1 MFKKALTLTL
11 GLSGFLNALGFAPM
25 GNVSTSLGGSG
36 VALRNSAW
44 GLYYNPALL
53 SSDPRSKFSFSGG
66 FYLSQSNLNEL
77 LELGYGAKLNEVES
91 VLANLGDSKVSVETQ
106 LGVVAQIGG
115 FIRQEIRAMED
126 EYGRLVSEV
135 IDHQMSAFAIGAFA
149 SSLTNITFSS
159 AGGTQYQASSFG
171 IALLEVPVG
180 YAYRLETDFGDFNFG
195 AAMKY
200 MRAVFNGSSY
210 TGSARADLKIEIPDF
225 MRMTP
230 SQNFGLDL
238 GFLYSIYDVHLG
250 LSAKNI
256 NLPSFLINGK
266 RITLDPQLRLGVSY
280 EFLQNYVVTMDID
293 LLSYDSYNAVTPKSQ
308 YFGLGIMGD
317 YSWIDF
323 RVGLSMDMLGAD
335 GLKISAGLNAFGI
348 IDIVGEMGTNFAKK
362 NGSSL
367 AMPTNFGLKIGS
379 TFTF

>member
-1 MFKKALTLTL
+1 MVKKAFTLTL
-11 GLSGFLNALGFAPM
+11 SLSGFLNALGFAPM

-66 FYLSQSNLNEL
+66 FYLSQSNINEL
-77 LELGYGAKLNEVES
+77 LESKKSYSQISSILE
-91 VLANLGDSKVSVETQ
+91 NLKDSKISLEAQ

-115 FIRQEIRAMED
+115 FVRQEVRAVED

-149 SSLTNITFSS
+149 SSITNISLSS

-171 IALLEVPVG
+171 IALMEVPVG
-180 YAYRLETDFGDFNFG
+180 YAYRLQTEYGDFNFG
-195 AAMKY
+195 VAMKY
-200 MRAVFNGSSY
+200 MRAVFDNSGY
-210 TGSARADLKIEIPDF
+210 TGNATGELKIEIPDF
-225 MRMTP
+225 MSMTP

-250 LSAKNI
+250 LTAKNI
-256 NLPSFLINGK
+256 NLPTFKINGN
-266 RITLDPQLRLGVSY
+266 RITLDPQLRFGVSY
-280 EFLQNYVVTMDID
+280 EFLSNYVVTMDID
-293 LLSYDSYNAVTPKSQ
+293 LLPYDSYSAVAPKSQ
-308 YFGLGIMGD
+308 YFGIGIMGD

-323 RVGLSMDMLGAD
+323 RVGLSMDMLGID
-335 GLKISAGLNAFGI
+335 GAKISAGFNAFGI
-348 IDIVGEMGTNFAKK
+348 IDVVGEMGTNFAKK

>member
-1 MFKKALTLTL
+1 MAKKNLALIFAF
-11 GLSGFLNALGFAPM
+11 GSMLNALGFAPM

-66 FYLSQSNLNEL
+66 FYLSQTGINEL
-77 LELGYGAKLNEVES
+77 LESPKKYNQLEQILN
-91 VLANLGDSKVSVETQ
+91 NLQDSKISVETQ

-115 FIRQEIRAMED
+115 FIRQEVRAVED

-135 IDHQMSAFAIGAFA
+135 IEHQMSAFAIGAFA
-149 SSLTNITFSS
+149 TSLTNISLSS

-195 AAMKY
+195 VAMKY
-200 MRAVFNGSSY
+200 MRAVFDKSSY
-210 TGSARADLKIEIPDF
+210 RGSAMGELKIDIPDF
-225 MRMTP
+225 MSMSP
-230 SQNFGLDL
+230 AQNFGLDL

-250 LSAKNI
+250 LAAKNI
-256 NLPSFLINGK
+256 NLPSFKIHGE
-266 RITLDPQLRLGVSY
+266 RITLDPQLRFGVSY
-280 EFLQNYVVTMDID
+280 EFLKNYVVTMDID
-293 LLSYDSYNAVTPKSQ
+293 LLSYDAYNSVAPKSQ

-317 YSWIDF
+317 YGFLDF
-323 RVGLSMDMLGAD
+323 RVGVSMDMLGVD
-335 GLKISAGLNAFGI
+335 GAKISVGFNAFGI
-348 IDIVGEMGTNFAKK
+348 IDVVGEMGTNFAKK
-362 NGSSL
+362 NGSQL
-367 AMPTNFGLKIGS
+367 AMPTNFGVKIGS

>member
-1 MFKKALTLTL
+1 MAKKNLALIFAF
-11 GLSGFLNALGFAPM
+11 GSILNALGFAPM

-66 FYLSQSNLNEL
+66 FYLSQTGINEL
-77 LELGYGAKLNEVES
+77 LESTKKYDQLEQILN
-91 VLANLGDSKVSVETQ
+91 NLQDSKISVETQ

-115 FIRQEIRAMED
+115 FIRQEVRAVED

-135 IDHQMSAFAIGAFA
+135 IEHQMSAFAIGAFA
-149 SSLTNITFSS
+149 TSLTNISLSS

-180 YAYRLETDFGDFNFG
+180 YAYKLETDFGDFNFG
-195 AAMKY
+195 VAMKY
-200 MRAVFNGSSY
+200 MRAVFDKSSY
-210 TGSARADLKIEIPDF
+210 RGSAMGELKIDIPDF
-225 MRMTP
+225 MSMSP
-230 SQNFGLDL
+230 AQNFGLDL

-250 LSAKNI
+250 LTAKNI
-256 NLPSFLINGK
+256 NLPSFKIHGE
-266 RITLDPQLRLGVSY
+266 RITLDPQLRFGVSY
-280 EFLQNYVVTMDID
+280 EFLKNYVVTMDID
-293 LLSYDSYNAVTPKSQ
+293 LLSYDAYNSVAPKSQ

-317 YSWIDF
+317 YGFLDF
-323 RVGLSMDMLGAD
+323 RVGVSMDMLGVD
-335 GLKISAGLNAFGI
+335 GAKISAGFNAFGI
-348 IDIVGEMGTNFAKK
+348 IDVVGEMGTNFAKK
-362 NGSSL
+362 NGSQL
-367 AMPTNFGLKIGS
+367 AMPTNFGVKIGS

>member
-1 MFKKALTLTL
+1 MAKKH
-11 GLSGFLNALGFAPM
+11 LSLIFAFGTALNALGFAPM

-66 FYLSQSNLNEL
+66 FYLSQSGINEL
-77 LELGYGAKLNEVES
+77 LESTGKYNQVEQILN
-91 VLANLGDSKVSVETQ
+91 NLQDSKISVETQ

-115 FIRQEIRAMED
+115 FIRQEVRAVED

-135 IDHQMSAFAIGAFA
+135 IEHQMSAFAIGAFA
-149 SSLTNITFSS
+149 SSLTNISLSS

-180 YAYRLETDFGDFNFG
+180 YAYKLETDFGDFNFG
-195 AAMKY
+195 VAMKY
-200 MRAVFNGSSY
+200 MRAVFDSSSY
-210 TGSARADLKIEIPDF
+210 RGSGMGELKIEIPDF
-225 MRMTP
+225 MSMSP
-230 SQNFGLDL
+230 AQNFGLDL

-250 LSAKNI
+250 LTAKNI
-256 NLPSFLINGK
+256 NLPSFKIHGE
-266 RITLDPQLRLGVSY
+266 RITLDPQLRFGVSY
-280 EFLQNYVVTMDID
+280 EFLKNYVVTMDID
-293 LLSYDSYNAVTPKSQ
+293 LLSYDSYSAVAPKSQ

-317 YSWIDF
+317 YGFLDF
-323 RVGLSMDMLGAD
+323 RVGVSMDMLGVD
-335 GLKISAGLNAFGI
+335 GAKISAGFNAFGI
-348 IDIVGEMGTNFAKK
+348 IDVVGEMGTNFAKK
-362 NGSSL
+362 NGSKL
-367 AMPTNFGLKIGS
+367 AVPTNFGVKIGS

>member
-1 MFKKALTLTL
+1 MVKKALTLTL
-11 GLSGFLNALGFAPM
+11 SLSGFLNALGFASM

-66 FYLSQSNLNEL
+66 FYLSQSNINEL
-77 LELGYGAKLNEVES
+77 LESKKSYSQISSILE
-91 VLANLGDSKVSVETQ
+91 NLKDSKISLEAQ

-115 FIRQEIRAMED
+115 FIRQEVRVVED

-149 SSLTNITFSS
+149 SSITNISLSS

-171 IALLEVPVG
+171 IALMEVPVG
-180 YAYRLETDFGDFNFG
+180 YAYRLQTEYGDFNFG
-195 AAMKY
+195 VAMKY
-200 MRAVFNGSSY
+200 MRAVFDNSGY
-210 TGSARADLKIEIPDF
+210 TGNATGELKIEIPDF
-225 MRMTP
+225 MSMTP

-250 LSAKNI
+250 LTAKNI
-256 NLPSFLINGK
+256 NLPTFKINGN
-266 RITLDPQLRLGVSY
+266 RITLDPQLRFGVSY
-280 EFLQNYVVTMDID
+280 EFLSNYVVTMDVD
-293 LLSYDSYNAVTPKSQ
+293 LLPYDSYSAVAPKSQ
-308 YFGLGIMGD
+308 YFGIGIMGD

-323 RVGLSMDMLGAD
+323 RVGLSMDMLGID
-335 GLKISAGLNAFGI
+335 GAKISAGFNAFGI
-348 IDIVGEMGTNFAKK
+348 IDVVGEMGTNFAKK

>member
-1 MFKKALTLTL
+1 MVKKALTLTL
-11 GLSGFLNALGFAPM
+11 SLSGFLNALGFAPM

-66 FYLSQSNLNEL
+66 FYLSQSNINEL
-77 LELGYGAKLNEVES
+77 LESKKSYSQISSILE
-91 VLANLGDSKVSVETQ
+91 NLKDSKISLEAQ

-115 FIRQEIRAMED
+115 FVRQEVRAVED

-149 SSLTNITFSS
+149 SSITNISLSS

-171 IALLEVPVG
+171 IALMEVPVG
-180 YAYRLETDFGDFNFG
+180 YAYRLQTEYGDFNFG
-195 AAMKY
+195 VAMKY
-200 MRAVFNGSSY
+200 MRAVFDNSGY
-210 TGSARADLKIEIPDF
+210 TGNATGELKIEIPDF
-225 MRMTP
+225 MSMTP

-250 LSAKNI
+250 LTAKNI
-256 NLPSFLINGK
+256 NLPTFKINGN
-266 RITLDPQLRLGVSY
+266 RITLDPQLRFGVSY
-280 EFLQNYVVTMDID
+280 EFLSNYVVTMDVD
-293 LLSYDSYNAVTPKSQ
+293 LLPYDSYSAVAPKSQ
-308 YFGLGIMGD
+308 YFGIGIMGD

-323 RVGLSMDMLGAD
+323 RVGLSMDMLGID
-335 GLKISAGLNAFGI
+335 GAKISAGFNAFGI
-348 IDIVGEMGTNFAKK
+348 IDVVGEMGTNFAKK

>member
-1 MFKKALTLTL
+1 MVKKAFTLSL
-11 GLSGFLNALGFAPM
+11 ALCGALNALGFAPM

-66 FYLSQSNLNEL
+66 FYLSQANINEL
-77 LELGYGAKLNEVES
+77 LESRGNYNEIS
-91 VLANLGDSKVSVETQ
+91 LILANLKDSKISIETQ

-115 FIRQEIRAMED
+115 LIHQEIKAVED

-135 IDHQMSAFAIGAFA
+135 IERQMSAFAIGAFA
-149 SSLTNITFSS
+149 SSITNISLSS

-171 IALLEVPVG
+171 IALMEIPIG
-180 YAYRLETDFGDFNFG
+180 YAYQLQTEYGDFNFG
-195 AAMKY
+195 VAMKY
-200 MRAVFNGSSY
+200 MRAVFERSGYKGNA
-210 TGSARADLKIEIPDF
+210 TEELKMEIPDF
-225 MRMTP
+225 MSMTP

-250 LSAKNI
+250 LTAKNI
-256 NLPSFLINGK
+256 NIPTFKINGN
-266 RITLDPQLRLGVSY
+266 RITLGPQLRFGASY
-280 EFLQNYVVTMDID
+280 EFLSNYVVTMDID
-293 LLSYDSYNAVTPKSQ
+293 LLSYDSYNVVAPKSQ

-317 YSWIDF
+317 YGLFDF
-323 RVGLSMDMLGAD
+323 RLGISMDMLGVD
-335 GLKISAGLNAFGI
+335 GAKISAGFNAFGI
-348 IDIVGEMGTNFAKK
+348 IDVVGEMGTNFAKK

-367 AMPTNFGLKIGS
+367 ALPTNFGVKVGS
-379 TFTF
+379 TFAF

>member
-1 MFKKALTLTL
+1 
-11 GLSGFLNALGFAPM
+11 M

-66 FYLSQSNLNEL
+66 FYLSQTGINEL
-77 LELGYGAKLNEVES
+77 LESTKKYDQLEQILN
-91 VLANLGDSKVSVETQ
+91 NLQDSKISVETQ

-115 FIRQEIRAMED
+115 FIRQEVRAVED

-135 IDHQMSAFAIGAFA
+135 IEHQMSAFAIGAFA
-149 SSLTNITFSS
+149 TSLTNISLSS

-180 YAYRLETDFGDFNFG
+180 YAYKLETDFGDFNFG
-195 AAMKY
+195 VAMKY
-200 MRAVFNGSSY
+200 MRAVFDKSSY
-210 TGSARADLKIEIPDF
+210 RGSAMGELKIDIPDF
-225 MRMTP
+225 MSMSP
-230 SQNFGLDL
+230 AQNFGLDL

-250 LSAKNI
+250 LTAKNI
-256 NLPSFLINGK
+256 NLPSFKIHGE
-266 RITLDPQLRLGVSY
+266 RITLDPQLRFGVSY
-280 EFLQNYVVTMDID
+280 EFLKNYVVTMDID
-293 LLSYDSYNAVTPKSQ
+293 LLSYDAYNSVAPKSQ

-317 YSWIDF
+317 YGFLDF
-323 RVGLSMDMLGAD
+323 RVGVSMDMLGVD
-335 GLKISAGLNAFGI
+335 GAKISAGFNAFGI
-348 IDIVGEMGTNFAKK
+348 IDVVGEMGTNFAKK
-362 NGSSL
+362 NGSQL
-367 AMPTNFGLKIGS
+367 AMPTNFGVKIGS